1 MVAMNENEGKAMT
14 NEKIYFP
21 CRERDN
27 EDYIADLENR
37 LLEKEIEARKAK
49 KRAAAYRQQ
58 AARQRA
64 ARRAE
69 RNRMMRAINF
79 AATGIALVATYWWV
93 LAASAGGIPAW
104 TAGIPLTIGLAAA
117 YRWGKY

>member
-1 MVAMNENEGKAMT
+1 MT

-21 CRERDN
+21 CRERDTN
-27 EDYIADLENR
+27 DDYIDYIAELESR
-37 LLEKEIEARKAK
+37 LFEKEIEARRAK

-64 ARRAE
+64 AQRAE
-69 RNRMMRAINF
+69 RNRMMRTINF
-79 AATGIALVATYWWV
+79 AGTGISLAVTYWWV
-93 LAASAGGIPAW
+93 IAASAGDVPAW